1 VFVVV
6 CLFLFF
12 RQKKMADP
20 FTYNPTATATDGVRQ
35 RRPKSSVTPDAP
47 TGAEEVVESMETDN
61 HFGINAAIVFHLV
74 GSWLQSIAHTLLLT
88 LAYSPWL
95 GLANFDSADI
105 FCEIFGPVLGYLLTM
120 RYVGGCY
127 GKMSGSWNTFLRSF
141 VVVLFAQIAHF
152 TVFWM
157 EDVISET
164 QAIPAPVAS
173 VVNSKYF
180 VSLVSMACIKLFYEN
195 VPGFRIEN
203 SCLNRC
209 CSCCVDTCTF
219 IFYCM
224 WMSVSVITII
234 GLFLDSS
241 FSFDNPG
248 THWQFRF
255 GGGGAGSGGNYDV
268 PSFGGHV
275 SKRTKSLRAL
285 NLGTSATMRDIKT
298 AYRTLAKQY
307 HPDKCGNGAA
317 SMPKAECE
325 EKFIHVKEGYEYLTK
340 KTRRSG
346 RRL

>member
-1 VFVVV
+1 
-6 CLFLFF
+6 
-12 RQKKMADP
+12 MADP

-195 VPGFRIEN
+195 
-203 SCLNRC
+203 
-209 CSCCVDTCTF
+209 
-219 IFYCM
+219 
-224 WMSVSVITII
+224 
-234 GLFLDSS
+234 
-241 FSFDNPG
+241 
-248 THWQFRF
+248 FRF

-317 SMPKAECE
+317 SMPKTECE